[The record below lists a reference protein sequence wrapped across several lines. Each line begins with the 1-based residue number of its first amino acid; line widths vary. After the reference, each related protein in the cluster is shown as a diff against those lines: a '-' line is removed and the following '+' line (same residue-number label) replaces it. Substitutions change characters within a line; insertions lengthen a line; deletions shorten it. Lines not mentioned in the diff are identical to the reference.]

1 MDIGFDVPVFFIMK
15 KAKALRVSRDEELK
29 GLVISRNMGWKPV
42 EGSRY
47 SRMID
52 DITKQIF

>member
-29 GLVISRNMGWKPV
+29 GL
-42 EGSRY
+42 
-47 SRMID
+47 
-52 DITKQIF
+52 DIEEHGMEACGGFQIFQND